1 MKRFS
6 LVLVLLLSM
15 PSISSAEWVMLP
27 LEELVCD
34 SDLIVVGTLSS
45 VSEYS
50 KNGMDYAQGT
60 ITVDETIW
68 GSVTPG
74 ETLTLKWDNPSN
86 LMCPRV
92 GHRHNSDKK
101 GIWLLTRP
109 SDHEV
114 RANHPSRFVEL
125 GQKEEVAKI
134 LSQKNICVRIDTWSF
149 YSGEPATVSL
159 VLRNPTQGEI
169 QFPGMAYQDGR
180 LYISPDVTLTLHN
193 GFGEN
198 SKQID
203 RLADQVI
210 VSDDVAPISVGGNQ
224 EHKITLDLRRIFD
237 LHAEDSYTLRFK
249 VKGFEPGND
258 CRFYFSPTVRPERI
272 DSGEAKIDEAKTT
285 PVHKTR
291 LALWPTLGI
300 IAALGSF
307 SLYRRRARR

>member
-6 LVLVLLLSM
+6 LVLILLLSM
-15 PSISSAEWVMLP
+15 HSFSSAEWVMLP

-68 GSVTPG
+68 GAVPPG

-86 LMCPRV
+86 LVCPRV
-92 GHRHNSDKK
+92 GHLHNLDKK
-101 GIWLLTRP
+101 GIWLLTLS
-109 SDHEV
+109 SDREV
-114 RANHPSRFVEL
+114 RANHPRRFVEL
-125 GQKEEVAKI
+125 DHKEEVAKI
-134 LSQKNICVRIDTWSF
+134 LSQKNICVRIDSWSF
-149 YSGEPATVSL
+149 FSGEPATVSL

-169 QFPGMAYQDGR
+169 QFPGLAYQDGR

-198 SKQID
+198 SKLID
-203 RLADQVI
+203 RLADRVF

-237 LHAEDSYTLRFK
+237 LNAEDGYILRFK

-258 CRFYFSPTVRPERI
+258 CRFYFSPAMRPDRN
-272 DSGEAKIDEAKTT
+272 DRGEAKNDEAKTT
-285 PVHKTR
+285 PVYKTR
-291 LALWPTLGI
+291 LALWPTVGI
-300 IAALGSF
+300 IVALGF
-307 SLYRRRARR
+307 FNIYRRRASK